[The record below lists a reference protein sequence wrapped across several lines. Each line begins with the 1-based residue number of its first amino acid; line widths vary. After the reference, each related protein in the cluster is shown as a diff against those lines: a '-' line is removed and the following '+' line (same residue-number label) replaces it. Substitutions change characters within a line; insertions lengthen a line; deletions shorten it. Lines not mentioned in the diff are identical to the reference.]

1 MTGGV
6 ADFRWLLAFAT
17 AATLIGALLIPTFQ
31 RLLSRW
37 VESVGTGRAPI
48 AVLRRVASP
57 AVLAHVREA
66 AALPRWGNI
75 ATLRS
80 GRHLPLSVVALNT
93 AAMAVWSVGVFAAL
107 YAGYLRPELRVT
119 ASQMSAVVN
128 GIATILMFAFID
140 PYLSL
145 MTDDVAAGKVGE
157 SYFRRSVVWLTG
169 SRLVG
174 TVLAQV
180 ILVPA
185 ALWIVALAEWFSLG
199 SR

>member
-1 MTGGV
+1 M
-6 ADFRWLLAFAT
+6 
-17 AATLIGALLIPTFQ
+17 
-31 RLLSRW
+31 
-37 VESVGTGRAPI
+37 
-48 AVLRRVASP
+48 
-57 AVLAHVREA
+57 
-66 AALPRWGNI
+66 
-75 ATLRS
+75 
-80 GRHLPLSVVALNT
+80 GRHLPWSVVVLNT
-93 AAMAVWSVGVFAAL
+93 AAMVVWSVGVSAAL

-145 MTDDVAAGKVGE
+145 MTDDVAAGKVEE

-185 ALWIVALAEWFSLG
+185 AFWASPSASGCDHPGRERSASLSPAARSPAEAGHYASLLPSG
-199 SR
+199 SS

>member
-1 MTGGV
+1 M
-6 ADFRWLLAFAT
+6 
-17 AATLIGALLIPTFQ
+17 
-31 RLLSRW
+31 
-37 VESVGTGRAPI
+37 
-48 AVLRRVASP
+48 
-57 AVLAHVREA
+57 
-66 AALPRWGNI
+66 
-75 ATLRS
+75 
-80 GRHLPLSVVALNT
+80 NT

-145 MTDDVAAGKVGE
+145 MTDDGPRAKVEE
-157 SYFRRSVVWLTG
+157 SYFRQSVVWLTG

-185 ALWIVALAEWFSLG
+185 ALWIITVAEWL
-199 SR
+199 